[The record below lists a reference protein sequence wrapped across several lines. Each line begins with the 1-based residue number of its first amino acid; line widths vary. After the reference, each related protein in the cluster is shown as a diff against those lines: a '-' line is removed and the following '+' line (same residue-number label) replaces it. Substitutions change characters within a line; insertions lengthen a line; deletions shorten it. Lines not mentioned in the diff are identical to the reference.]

1 MNNSTDIK
9 LNYYTLMYEM
19 ISNMLYLITRRTMIL
34 KSVWKETDKVN

>member
-19 ISNMLYLITRRTMIL
+19 ISNMLYLITTRTMIL